1 MVMARPKLNR
11 TPEELAEMN
20 RQRRN
25 RYYESHKEE
34 ESSKNLARYH
44 SKKVLSDGNA
54 EFTCSCCGGNSKV
67 MTDLCSPIK
76 SDSEQLGII
85 ACHTGSLEDGYG
97 AYDR

>member
-1 MVMARPKLNR
+1 MDMARPKLNR

-44 SKKVLSDGNA
+44 SKKVLS
-54 EFTCSCCGGNSKV
+54 GGD
-67 MTDLCSPIK
+67 MPL
-76 SDSEQLGII
+76 
-85 ACHTGSLEDGYG
+85 TGSFGGDNKLEDGYG